1 MYYFFYLTSLI
12 INIKNIC
19 KKNNINVPTVQQYT
33 VKIEKNKINENNNDY
48 GFFVYFD
55 E

>member
-12 INIKNIC
+12 INIC
-19 KKNNINVPTVQQYT
+19 KKNNNLPTVQQDI
-33 VKIEKNKINENNNDY
+33 VKFEKNKINENNDDY
-48 GFFVYFD
+48 DFFVYFD